1 MEPKV
6 ETARPQ
12 PTVTVRQRWPLVTAL
27 VATIAV
33 ALGVYL
39 LIEAGAGGAIG
50 YTMLVVLP
58 TALSAFV
65 AWAGSLGR
73 SWKRSSYFMVPV
85 WLNVGLAAIG
95 GIFLRE
101 GVICILMILPLWIAF
116 GMLGV
121 WPVYKYRQRRD
132 SVDSNIFRGEALLLL
147 PFLAL
152 AAEQQVAPPRDT
164 YIVTRAI
171 TVDASA
177 EQSWDRLLAIPAIA
191 ADEGRWNFSQSVL
204 RLPRPVDSTLRGRGV
219 SAIREA
225 RWQDDIRFQE
235 IVTDWHPGRAIAWRF
250 AFPDPSIHL
259 RTDRHINPQS
269 PQLHVERGG
278 YRLTPLANGRTRIE
292 LWTRYSMAT
301 PVNGYAAIWGER
313 ILGDI
318 QANVLAIVAAR
329 IDGEKVAARIG
340 GKNG

>member
-1 MEPKV
+1 MDSNA
-6 ETARPQ
+6 ETGRPQ
-12 PTVTVRQRWPLVTAL
+12 PSETTRQRWPLVTAL
-27 VATIAV
+27 VATVAV

-39 LIEAGAGGAIG
+39 LIEAGVGGAIG

-58 TALSAFV
+58 AALSAFV

-73 SWKRSSYFMVPV
+73 NWKRSSYFLVPV

-101 GVICILMILPLWIAF
+101 GVLCVLMVMPLWIAF

-132 SVDSNIFRGEALLLL
+132 RIDSNVFRGDALLLL

-152 AAEQQVAPPRDT
+152 ILDQQVAAPQDS
-164 YIVTRAI
+164 YIVTRAVV
-171 TVDASA
+171 VDASA
-177 EQSWDRLLAIPAIA
+177 EQSWDALLAIPAIA
-191 ADEGRWNFSQSVL
+191 PDEGRWNVSQSVL
-204 RLPRPVDSTLRGRGV
+204 RLPRPVDSTLHGRGIGAV
-219 SAIREA
+219 REA

-235 IVTDWHPGRAIAWRF
+235 IVTDWQPGEAIAWRF

-269 PQLHVERGG
+269 RQLQIERGG
-278 YRLTPLANGRTRIE
+278 YRLTPRADGRTRIE

-301 PVNGYAAIWGER
+301 PVNGYAAMWGER

-318 QANVLAIVAAR
+318 QGNVLAIVAAR
-329 IDGEKVAARIG
+329 IGRTHG
-340 GKNG
+340 